1 MVMGFRGSAPALPA
15 WRAVGRSGARGRSNL
30 RLPKSLGRGPALGGL
45 VVGTLVL
52 PLALASALGVGV
64 FGLRL
69 GRRASWLGHGAARR
83 TGLAARG
90 ATTTRRERT
99 LGVEV
104 GFHRGTCQGHGLGR
118 SRSGSARGGC
128 QWVEAAL
135 DPTAPKIG
143 ILGPGVGWGRGTA
156 AGITAL
162 GPLASVTAG
171 AGVWAGGA
179 ALSRTGVTRGTLQN

>member
-1 MVMGFRGSAPALPA
+1 LAATVVMGFRGSAPALPA

-30 RLPKSLGRGPALGGL
+30 RLPKSLGRGPALRGL

-69 GRRASWLGHGAARR
+69 GERASWLGHGAARR

-104 GFHRGTCQGHGLGR
+104 GFLRGHVSGAWLRPVTLGLR
-118 SRSGSARGGC
+118 ARGVPMG
-128 QWVEAAL
+128 
-135 DPTAPKIG
+135 
-143 ILGPGVGWGRGTA
+143 
-156 AGITAL
+156 
-162 GPLASVTAG
+162 
-171 AGVWAGGA
+171 
-179 ALSRTGVTRGTLQN
+179 